1 MGAEEV
7 GGGAGEEPGGGV
19 ERRDEERPGGG
30 VKRRDEER
38 PGGGVERRDEERPG
52 GGVDR
57 RGGAPIVTALSD
69 VADFLRLHP
78 PFDALSAAD
87 VDLAA
92 ASAEIEFHLAGTT
105 IFAEGAEPVEAV
117 RVVRSG
123 AVEILHAGAL
133 LDLLGV
139 GELFGHGSMLSGLPA
154 GFTARAHEDTLCYRI
169 GADVA
174 VSVLARPESVGFV
187 ARSLLTSRGDAVGEP
202 PSGGAAA
209 NVGGRDPA
217 HQPVGSLISS
227 QPVVVEPQTTIRE
240 AARLM
245 NAAGATAVC
254 VRLEGT
260 LGIMTD
266 RDLRSRVVA
275 AGVSGEEPV
284 SAVMTAPAYTVA
296 PDRLGGGVLLEMLDR
311 GIRHFPVISARG
323 ELIGVVADLD
333 LIAVE
338 TRSSFY
344 VRRKIAAATT
354 VDQLAAVSGELT
366 GMVLALHETR
376 LAAPS
381 ISAIYSVVLDALT
394 RRMVELVVAEIGE
407 GDAPFAWLA
416 LGSQARREAVPSSD
430 VDSAIVWYGDGDE
443 QVIRPHLHDLGKR
456 VVAGLDACGLRAD
469 AYGAAASDLLFVRS
483 EESWRRVARS
493 WLEDPSQEKALI
505 LTSVL
510 VDSRPVWGI
519 HAGTPVAEEFSLA
532 PEHPAL
538 LRLLARFALS
548 YRPPTGF
555 LRGLVVEHSGER
567 RGQLDLKHGGVV
579 PIIDLARWAAMSA
592 GVSCTSTAERLRVAA
607 EAGTLPRGDAHTLL
621 EAHELIVG
629 LRIDHQVEQLRAGQ
643 TPDNYVDPAELSPL
657 TRSSLR
663 EAFRAVAAVQKR
675 VAAELQAPIW

>member
-1 MGAEEV
+1 MSEKDTDDPGE
-7 GGGAGEEPGGGV
+7 AGRAPARG
-19 ERRDEERPGGG
+19 ERRAPGS
-30 VKRRDEER
+30 
-38 PGGGVERRDEERPG
+38 
-52 GGVDR
+52 
-57 RGGAPIVTALSD
+57 APVTALAD
-69 VADFLRLHP
+69 VADFLRRHP
-78 PFDALSAAD
+78 PFDALGFAD
-87 VDLAA
+87 VEVAA

-105 IFAEGAEPVEAV
+105 IFAEGAEPVAHV

-123 AVEILHAGAL
+123 AVEIIHADAV
-133 LDLLGV
+133 LDLLGP

-154 GFTARAHEDTLCYRI
+154 GFTARAHEDTLCYRL

-174 VSVLARPESVGFV
+174 LRLLARPESVGFV
-187 ARSLLTSRGDAVGEP
+187 ARSLLTSRGDAIGVPAP
-202 PSGGAAA
+202 PRDPAAA
-209 NVGGRDPA
+209 AGREPA
-217 HQPVGSLISS
+217 HQPVSSLIRSA
-227 QPVVVEPQTTIRE
+227 PVIVEPQTTIRE

-245 NAAGATAVC
+245 TAAGATAVC
-254 VRLEGT
+254 VRLPASI
-260 LGIMTD
+260 GIMTD

-323 ELIGVVADLD
+323 ELVGVVADID

-344 VRRKIAAATT
+344 VRRTISAATS
-354 VDQLAAVSGELT
+354 VDELAAGSAQLAA
-366 GMVLALHETR
+366 MFLALHETR

-394 RRMVELVVAEIGE
+394 RRLVELTVTEIG
-407 GDAPFAWLA
+407 APEAAFAWLA
-416 LGSQARREAVPSSD
+416 LGSQARREALPSSD

-443 QVIRPHLHDLGKR
+443 HAIRPHLHELGKR
-456 VVAGLDACGLRAD
+456 VVAGMAACGLHAD
-469 AYGAAASDLLFVRS
+469 AYGATASDLLFVRS
-483 EESWRRVARS
+483 EESWRHVARS

-519 HAGTPVAEEFSLA
+519 HAGTPVAEEFCLA

-555 LRGLVVEHSGER
+555 LRGLVVEHGGER

-579 PIIDLARWAAMSA
+579 PIVDLARWAAMAA
-592 GVSCTSTAERLRVAA
+592 GVSCTSTAERLRVAG
-607 EAGTLPRGDAHTLL
+607 EAGTLPASDAHMLA

-629 LRIDHQVEQLRAGQ
+629 LRIDHQVEQLRAGE
-643 TPDNYVDPAELSPL
+643 TPDNYIDPAALSPL
-657 TRSSLR
+657 TRSYLR

-675 VAAELQAPIW
+675 VAAELQAPVW

>member
-1 MGAEEV
+1 MRPDGD
-7 GGGAGEEPGGGV
+7 
-19 ERRDEERPGGG
+19 ERRA
-30 VKRRDEER
+30 VA
-38 PGGGVERRDEERPG
+38 
-52 GGVDR
+52 
-57 RGGAPIVTALSD
+57 APVTALSD
-69 VADFLRLHP
+69 VADFLRLHA

-87 VDLAA
+87 VELAA

-105 IFAEGAEPVEAV
+105 IFAEGAQPVAHV

-123 AVEILHAGAL
+123 AVEIIHSGAV

-174 VSVLARPESVGFV
+174 LRVLARPESVGFV

-202 PSGGAAA
+202 SPPRGPASG
-209 NVGGRDPA
+209 GGRDPA
-217 HQPVGSLISS
+217 HQPVGSLIRAR
-227 QPVVVEPQTTIRE
+227 PVVVGPDTTIRE

-254 VRLEGT
+254 VKLAGS

-311 GIRHFPVISARG
+311 GIRHLPVISARG

-344 VRRKIAAATT
+344 VRRKIDAATSVEELAVVST
-354 VDQLAAVSGELT
+354 QLTE
-366 GMVLALHETR
+366 MVLALHETR

-394 RRMVELVVAEIGE
+394 RRVVELTVAEVGE
-407 GDAPFAWLA
+407 SEAPFAWLA
-416 LGSQARREAVPSSD
+416 LGSQARREVVPSSD

-443 QVIRPHLHDLGKR
+443 HTIRPHLHELGKR
-456 VVAGLDACGLRAD
+456 VVAGLAACGLHAD
-469 AYGAAASDLLFVRS
+469 EYGAAASDLLFVRS

-519 HAGTPVAEEFSLA
+519 HAGTPVAEEFCLA
-532 PEHPAL
+532 PNHPAL

-579 PIIDLARWAAMSA
+579 PIVDLARWAAMSA
-592 GVSCTSTAERLRVAA
+592 GVTCTSTAERLRVAGA
-607 EAGTLPRGDAHTLL
+607 AGTLPASDAHTLL

-629 LRIDHQVEQLRAGQ
+629 LRVDHQVEQLRAGE
-643 TPDNYVDPAELSPL
+643 TPDDYIDPAELSPL
-657 TRSSLR
+657 TRSYLR

-675 VAAELQAPIW
+675 VAAELQAPVW